1 MQEIIPINQPKSDFF
16 RNLKKISWP
25 NSTKFISWF
34 GIQGI
39 SIIVKTNSHPTYRQ
53 HPPTPFSFWC
63 CWKQSDSQKQNLH
76 SRMWARENLH
86 RQVTHSWKWCFI
98 LEIVRPS
105 ESSKMSSRTYYKDSV
120 YKKHIRASVLF
131 CLFCFV
137 LFWMNLLWVTFCE
150 AKK

>member
-1 MQEIIPINQPKSDFF
+1 MQEIIPINQPKSHFF

-25 NSTKFISWF
+25 NSIKFISWF
-34 GIQGI
+34 GTQGI

-105 ESSKMSSRTYYKDSV
+105 KSSKMNSRTYYKDSV
-120 YKKHIRASVLF
+120 YKKHIGASVWL

-137 LFWMNLLWVTFCE
+137 LFSMNLLWVTFCE